1 MGTTPVPSVHFM
13 DANTE
18 LPLCSGERD
27 PWSFNWTLVAGA
39 VTCDRCRGLLPLA
52 ATPPPPPF
60 GDAPFADAPPR
71 FEI

>member
-1 MGTTPVPSVHFM
+1 MRDGVRMGTTPVPSVHFM

-27 PWSFNWTLVAGA
+27 PWSFNWTLVPGA

-52 ATPPPPPF
+52 APPLPPF
-60 GDAPFADAPPR
+60 AETPAR